1 MPRTQEHAARY
12 ADALTAL
19 AAATHRPTNVVN
31 IGGEYAIRVDF
42 AFGMYVLATNTEHG
56 LSSDPDARDIW
67 LVRLFEQ
74 TSDDTT
80 GDVELVRAR
89 HEWLAD
95 AFDLVI
101 AELISTGKWVSS
113 DAMLHEIAPR
123 PESPNDSDA

>member
-101 AELISTGKWVSS
+101 AELISTGKWISS
-113 DAMLHEIAPR
+113 DSMLHEIAPR
-123 PESPNDSDA
+123 PESPNASDA

>member
-56 LSSDPDARDIW
+56 LSSDPDAG
-67 LVRLFEQ
+67 
-74 TSDDTT
+74 TSGWCDSSSRPRTT
-80 GDVELVRAR
+80 TRGDVELVRAR

-101 AELISTGKWVSS
+101 AELISTGKWISS

-123 PESPNDSDA
+123 PESPNDSDD

>member
-1 MPRTQEHAARY
+1 MPRTHEHADRY
-12 ADALTAL
+12 SDALTTL

-31 IGGEYAIRVDF
+31 IGGVYAIRVDF

-67 LVRLFEQ
+67 LVRFFEQ
-74 TSDDTT
+74 NSDASAEDI
-80 GDVELVRAR
+80 ELVAAR

-113 DAMLHEIAPR
+113 DAMFHEIAPR
-123 PESPNDSDA
+123 PDVENESDS

>member
-1 MPRTQEHAARY
+1 VPRTQEHADRY

-19 AAATHRPTNVVN
+19 AAATHRPTSVVN

-67 LVRLFEQ
+67 LVRFFEQ
-74 TSDDTT
+74 TPDESTSDN
-80 GDVELVRAR
+80 ELVRAR

-101 AELISTGKWVSS
+101 AELIRTGQWVSS

-123 PESPNDSDA
+123 PDAPDRSDD

>member
-1 MPRTQEHAARY
+1 MPRRQEHADRY

-19 AAATHRPTNVVN
+19 AAATHRPTNIVN

-67 LVRLFEQ
+67 FVRFFEQ
-74 TSDDTT
+74 APDGAGTDT
-80 GDVELVRAR
+80 ELAVAR

-95 AFDLVI
+95 AFDLLI
-101 AELISTGKWVSS
+101 AEMVHTGKWVSS
-113 DAMLHEIAPR
+113 DAMFHEIAPR
-123 PESPNDSDA
+123 PDAGDDSTD